1 MFLLQCVLENNFPK
15 CFTDYFYISFL
26 ESNIYMNIFPT
37 DKSNILLKLNS
48 IDPIQYGKTRN
59 YIDGKITYLS
69 PYISR
74 GILTT
79 KQILNHIIKQSYSW
93 DEIEIFVKELAWRDF
108 FQSQW
113 KYLSHSIN
121 NDIKQLQQGV
131 VNHGI
136 PSSIVKAHTG
146 IDSIDDAIKLL
157 YSSGYMHN
165 HCRMYTASLVCNFAH
180 SHWKYP
186 AKWMYYYLLD
196 ADWASNACSWQ
207 WVAGS
212 FSSKQYIINQENI
225 NRFTHSDQRNTFLDM
240 PYEVL
245 PVNSIPDSLKDTI
258 QLDLL
263 TILPETTPNF
273 SINVSDPT
281 LLYNW
286 YNIDFSWHDDNSA
299 NRILLIEP
307 SIFKE
312 YPISTSSMNFLLN
325 LAKNI
330 DGIQVFVGEFS
341 DLYPLIQE
349 TRIIYKEHPLN
360 KYNGFE
366 ESREWMIPVHDR
378 YFGSFFSYW
387 KCIQPFLYALFEEET
402 KNR

>member
-1 MFLLQCVLENNFPK
+1 
-15 CFTDYFYISFL
+15 
-26 ESNIYMNIFPT
+26 MNIFPT
-37 DKSNILLKLNS
+37 DISSILLRLNS

-59 YIDGKITYLS
+59 YINGKISYVS

-79 KQILNHIIKQSYSW
+79 RQVFHHIIKGSYTW

-108 FQSQW
+108 FQLQW

-121 NDIKQLQQGV
+121 KDIKQPQQGV
-131 VNHGI
+131 VNHFI

-146 IDSIDDAIKLL
+146 IDSIDEAIKLL

-212 FSSKQYIINQENI
+212 FSNKQYIINQENI
-225 NRFTHSDQRNTFLDM
+225 NRFTLSDQKNTFLDM
-240 PYEVL
+240 PYELL
-245 PVNSIPDSLKDTI
+245 PVNSIPESLKETI
-258 QLDLL
+258 ELDLH
-263 TILPETTPNF
+263 TVLPESTPNF

-286 YNIDFSWHDDNSA
+286 YNIDYSWHDDISA

-312 YPISTSSMNFLLN
+312 YPISNLSMDFLLN

-330 DGIQVFVGEFS
+330 HGIQVFVGEFS
-341 DLYPLIQE
+341 DLYPLIKE
-349 TRIIYKEHPLN
+349 TKIIYKEHPLQQ
-360 KYNGFE
+360 YIGFE
-366 ESREWMIPVHDR
+366 ESRDFMVPIHDR

-387 KCIQPFLYALFEEET
+387 KHIQPFLYSIFEEEI
-402 KNR
+402 KNK

>member
-1 MFLLQCVLENNFPK
+1 MYLLQCVLENNFQT
-15 CFTDYFYISFL
+15 CFTDYFYISLL
-26 ESNIYMNIFPT
+26 ELNIYMNIFPT

-48 IDPIQYGKTRN
+48 IDPIQYGITRN

-79 KQILNHIIKQSYSW
+79 KQIFNHIIKQSYTW

-113 KYLSHSIN
+113 KYLSHTIN
-121 NDIKQLQQGV
+121 DDIKQPQKDV
-131 VNHGI
+131 VNHLI
-136 PSSIVKAHTG
+136 PSSIVNANTG
-146 IDSIDDAIKLL
+146 IDSIDEAIKLL

-212 FSSKQYIINQENI
+212 FSNKQYIINQENI
-225 NRFTHSDQRNTFLDM
+225 NRYTYSQQKNTFLDM
-240 PYEVL
+240 PYELL
-245 PVNSIPDSLKDTI
+245 PINSIPESLKETI
-258 QLDLL
+258 HLDLH
-263 TILPETTPNF
+263 TILPESTANF
-273 SINVSDPT
+273 SIDVTVPT

-286 YNIDFSWHDDNSA
+286 YNIDHSWHTDIAA

-312 YPISTSSMNFLLN
+312 YPISTSSMNFMLN

-330 DGIQVFVGEFS
+330 DGIQVLVGEFS
-341 DLYPLIQE
+341 DLYPMIKE

-360 KYNGFE
+360 KYIGFE
-366 ESREWMIPVHDR
+366 ESRECLISIDNK

-387 KCIQPFLYALFEEET
+387 KHIEPFLYALFKEET
-402 KNR
+402 TNR

>member
-1 MFLLQCVLENNFPK
+1 MYLLQCVLENNFQT
-15 CFTDYFYISFL
+15 CFTDYFYISLL
-26 ESNIYMNIFPT
+26 ELNIYMNIFPT

-48 IDPIQYGKTRN
+48 IDPIQYGITRN

-79 KQILNHIIKQSYSW
+79 KQIFNHIIKQSYTW

-121 NDIKQLQQGV
+121 NDIKQPQQGV
-131 VNHGI
+131 VNHLI
-136 PSSIVKAHTG
+136 PSSIVNANTG
-146 IDSIDDAIKLL
+146 IDSIDEAIKLL

-212 FSSKQYIINQENI
+212 FSNKQYIINQENI
-225 NRFTHSDQRNTFLDM
+225 NRYTYSQQKNTFLDM
-240 PYEVL
+240 PYELL
-245 PVNSIPDSLKDTI
+245 PINSIPESLKETI
-258 QLDLL
+258 HLDLH
-263 TILPETTPNF
+263 TILPESTANF
-273 SINVSDPT
+273 SIDVTVPT

-286 YNIDFSWHDDNSA
+286 YNIDHSWHTDIAA

-312 YPISTSSMNFLLN
+312 YPISTSSMNFMLN

-330 DGIQVFVGEFS
+330 DGIQVLVGEFS
-341 DLYPLIQE
+341 DLYPMIKE

-360 KYNGFE
+360 KYIGFE
-366 ESREWMIPVHDR
+366 ESRECLISIDNK

-387 KCIQPFLYALFEEET
+387 KHIEPFLYALFKEET
-402 KNR
+402 TNR

>member
-1 MFLLQCVLENNFPK
+1 
-15 CFTDYFYISFL
+15 
-26 ESNIYMNIFPT
+26 MNIFPT
-37 DKSNILLKLNS
+37 DKSNILFKLNS

-79 KQILNHIIKQSYSW
+79 KQIFNHIVKQSYTW

-121 NDIKQLQQGV
+121 NDIKQPQKDV
-131 VNHGI
+131 VNHLI
-136 PSSIVKAHTG
+136 PSSIVNANTG
-146 IDSIDDAIKLL
+146 VHSIDESINLL

-212 FSSKQYIINQENI
+212 FSNKQYIINQENI
-225 NRFTHSDQRNTFLDM
+225 NRYTYSQQKNTFLDM
-240 PYEVL
+240 PYELL
-245 PVNSIPDSLKDTI
+245 PVNSIPESLKETI
-258 QLDLL
+258 HLDLH
-263 TILPETTPNF
+263 TILPESTANF
-273 SINVSDPT
+273 SIDVTVPT

-286 YNIDFSWHDDNSA
+286 YNIDHSWHTDITA

-312 YPISTSSMNFLLN
+312 YPISTSSMNFMLN

-330 DGIQVFVGEFS
+330 DGIQVLVGEFS
-341 DLYPLIQE
+341 DLYPMIKE
-349 TRIIYKEHPLN
+349 TRVIYKEHPLN
-360 KYNGFE
+360 KYIGFE
-366 ESREWMIPVHDR
+366 ESRECLISIDNK

-387 KCIQPFLYALFEEET
+387 KHIEPFLYALFKEET
-402 KNR
+402 TNR

>member
-1 MFLLQCVLENNFPK
+1 MYLLQCVLENNFQT
-15 CFTDYFYISFL
+15 CFTDYFYISLL
-26 ESNIYMNIFPT
+26 ELNIYMNIFPT

-79 KQILNHIIKQSYSW
+79 KQIFNHIIKQSYSW
-93 DEIEIFVKELAWRDF
+93 EEIEIFVKELAWRDF

-121 NDIKQLQQGV
+121 NDIKQPQKDV

-136 PSSIVKAHTG
+136 PSSIVNANTG
-146 IDSIDDAIKLL
+146 IDSIDEAIKLL

-212 FSSKQYIINQENI
+212 FSNKQYIINQENI
-225 NRFTHSDQRNTFLDM
+225 NRYTYSQQKNTFLDM
-240 PYEVL
+240 PYELL
-245 PVNSIPDSLKDTI
+245 PVNSIPESLKETI
-258 QLDLL
+258 HLDLH
-263 TILPETTPNF
+263 TILPESTASF
-273 SINVSDPT
+273 SINVSVPT
-281 LLYNW
+281 LLYN
-286 YNIDFSWHDDNSA
+286 
-299 NRILLIEP
+299 
-307 SIFKE
+307 
-312 YPISTSSMNFLLN
+312 
-325 LAKNI
+325 
-330 DGIQVFVGEFS
+330 
-341 DLYPLIQE
+341 
-349 TRIIYKEHPLN
+349 
-360 KYNGFE
+360 
-366 ESREWMIPVHDR
+366 
-378 YFGSFFSYW
+378 
-387 KCIQPFLYALFEEET
+387 
-402 KNR
+402 